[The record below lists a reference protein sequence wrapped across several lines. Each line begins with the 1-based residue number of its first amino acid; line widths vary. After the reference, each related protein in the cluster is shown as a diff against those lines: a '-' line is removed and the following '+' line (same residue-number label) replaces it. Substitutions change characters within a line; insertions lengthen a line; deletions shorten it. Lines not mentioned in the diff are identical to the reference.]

1 MKFKTLKE
9 ILKLTKW
16 KYKRNED
23 TNEESGIKE
32 NRFKRVKNE
41 DTK

>member
-1 MKFKTLKE
+1 MKQVSFQNESKDKTAV
-9 ILKLTKW
+9 
-16 KYKRNED
+16 ED